1 MTPVVYP
8 GSFDPVTNGH
18 VDIVRRAASAFGHVI
33 VAVANN
39 VRKAG
44 MFTVEERV
52 AMLRESLEGVEG
64 VEVDAFEGLLVDY
77 MARKNCKVVIRG
89 VRAVSD
95 YESEFQMAH
104 MNRQLSPG
112 IETVFLVAGPE
123 EFFISS
129 SAVKEVTA
137 FGGDVEHFVP
147 AGVARRLRQL
157 MESPRG
163 GQ

>member
-18 VDIVRRAASAFGHVI
+18 VDIARRAASVFGRVI
-33 VAVANN
+33 VAVAHN

-44 MFTVEERV
+44 MFDVDERK
-52 AMLRESLEGVEG
+52 AMLSEALADVAG

-77 MARKNCKVVIRG
+77 MERKGCRVVIRG

-129 SAVKEVTA
+129 SAVKEVAA
-137 FGGDVEHFVP
+137 FRGTVEPFVP
-147 AGVARRLRQL
+147 EGVARRLRQR
-157 MESPRG
+157 MAERG
-163 GQ
+163 EP

>member
-18 VDIVRRAASAFGHVI
+18 VDVVRRAAAVFGKVI
-33 VAVANN
+33 VAVASN
-39 VRKAG
+39 VRKSAA
-44 MFTVEERV
+44 FTVEERV
-52 AMLRESLEGVEG
+52 EMLRMALEDIPG

-77 MARKNCKVVIRG
+77 LDTTGAKVVIRG

-95 YESEFQMAH
+95 YEFEFQMAH
-104 MNRQLSPG
+104 MNSQLRPG

-129 SAVKEVTA
+129 SAVKEVA
-137 FGGDVEHFVP
+137 CFGGDVSSFVP
-147 AGVARRLRQL
+147 ECVASRLRAR
-157 MESPRG
+157 MCG
-163 GQ
+163 NG